1 MIRSGAPC
9 RLTALAALELMV
21 SPATAVLSH
30 AKDAPAEAVKVSVS
44 GPAAT
49 RAWAWKGIATVAPGV
64 VVTAAGRLS
73 AALAP
78 LTLACA
84 GALRARLERTLPPL
98 ALASSSVSPVA
109 VPV

>member
-1 MIRSGAPC
+1 MV
-9 RLTALAALELMV
+9 AALELMV

-30 AKDAPAEAVKVSVS
+30 AKDAPSEAVKVSVT
-44 GPAAT
+44 GPAAA
-49 RAWAWKGIATVAPGV
+49 RAWAWKGIATEAPGV
-64 VVTAAGRLS
+64 VLTLAGRLS

-84 GALRARLERTLPPL
+84 GALYARLASTLPPL
-98 ALASSSVSPVA
+98 ALANSSVSPVA